1 MERMPA
7 LVIESPVAAGA
18 GAFGM
23 LCLEPATYIK
33 DPRNATRKVEIFP
46 PLIVMKY

>member
-7 LVIESPVAAGA
+7 FVIESPVAAGA